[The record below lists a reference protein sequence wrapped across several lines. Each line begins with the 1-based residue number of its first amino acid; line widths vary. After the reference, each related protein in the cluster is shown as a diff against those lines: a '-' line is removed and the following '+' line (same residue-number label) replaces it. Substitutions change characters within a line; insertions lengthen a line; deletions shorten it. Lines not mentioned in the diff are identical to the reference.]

1 MTIINS
7 LNEVGVVS
15 KATSKSTDKE
25 YEKSSNEVVERN
37 SFSGVESST
46 YESFD
51 QLIKTFLKLKEDIVT
66 IYQKA
71 EYNKH
76 LCNFLTKRVYSASAV
91 IKDLEIRK
99 YDNVEFFTKPS
110 NFKLIE
116 DFLKCILDIK
126 EFITDI
132 SQLRASIN
140 FSQTREIAQS
150 YKELSTKF
158 DEYMTSLNFEI
169 SYQYYQNM
177 IQFLQKANK
186 YTEDLKGHID
196 KIREDN
202 EDSKKLYLEL
212 QYEANLITEDLD
224 ETEKLMH
231 DMFDSKTS
239 TSLEVFTNIKNF
251 KNLNSQESCKDVEA
265 SIVLNPADYKPN
277 QLFYNERFSPLYN
290 VQEERFF
297 QQVAIL
303 KELKSDYFIMFY
315 GVVRCAYPDD
325 FSYYLVIECISG
337 NLREYYKANSP
348 LDWNKKFEF
357 AIDICRG
364 IAFLHAAEMCHNI
377 TSESILITDNHKA
390 KIFYIGT
397 LHNFKGERNEG
408 FRKVNFE
415 YFRYMAPE
423 NLGALLWEIAE
434 EEVPYTRQGMDFL
447 TIQERVV
454 KEKYRESFSSHIPK
468 IWQDIVYAGTH

>member
-1 MTIINS
+1 
-7 LNEVGVVS
+7 
-15 KATSKSTDKE
+15 
-25 YEKSSNEVVERN
+25 
-37 SFSGVESST
+37 
-46 YESFD
+46 
-51 QLIKTFLKLKEDIVT
+51 
-66 IYQKA
+66 
-71 EYNKH
+71 
-76 LCNFLTKRVYSASAV
+76 
-91 IKDLEIRK
+91 
-99 YDNVEFFTKPS
+99 
-110 NFKLIE
+110 
-116 DFLKCILDIK
+116 
-126 EFITDI
+126 
-132 SQLRASIN
+132 
-140 FSQTREIAQS
+140 
-150 YKELSTKF
+150 
-158 DEYMTSLNFEI
+158 
-169 SYQYYQNM
+169 
-177 IQFLQKANK
+177 
-186 YTEDLKGHID
+186 
-196 KIREDN
+196 
-202 EDSKKLYLEL
+202 
-212 QYEANLITEDLD
+212 
-224 ETEKLMH
+224 MH
-231 DMFDSKTS
+231 DMFDSKAS

-265 SIVLNPADYKPN
+265 SIVLNPGDYKQN

-290 VQEERFF
+290 AQEKRFF

-364 IAFLHAAEMCHNI
+364 IAFLHAAEMYHNI

-408 FRKVNFE
+408 FRNVNFE

-423 NLGALLWEIAE
+423 KFAFKDKTRYNIRSDRCDIYSLGALLWEIAE

-454 KEKYRESFSSHIPK
+454 KEKYRETFSSHVPK
-468 IWQDIVYAGTH
+468 IWQDIVYAGTN